1 MGDTAALTPV
11 MRQYFAAKEQYPD
24 CLMFCRIGDFYELF
38 YEDAITASRELQLT
52 LTARDKEKKQ
62 PMCGVPYHAAE
73 GYFQRLLRKGY
84 RIAVCEQMEDPKLT
98 KTIVRRE
105 VTRVLTPG
113 TAVDPALGAEQSN
126 YLASV
131 VVLDKSVGLAL
142 LDLSTGEFRATEFSR
157 WAEAVDEL
165 GRVRPVEL
173 LYAQGGLGLARG
185 SSGVLPTLRD
195 KAAKD
200 GAPGS
205 LGPDETREEVE
216 SAGLDAIRTKTA
228 VEDWVF
234 TADYAVPLLRNHLRV
249 QSLDGMGLGGHEA
262 AAVAAGALLHYM
274 RATKQGGLEH
284 VDGLRFYERST
295 CLELDAV
302 SVRNLELVEPLF
314 SGESAQTTLFYTLDA
329 CCTPMGKRLLRAT
342 LLRPS
347 TQLAE
352 IEARLEAV
360 GEAAADLRKREE
372 LRRSMNGVLDLER
385 LLGRVAL
392 DSAGPREVMALAGTL
407 GCLPGILAAVKAFEA
422 GLWRRLGGVDRALH
436 DAHLSDDETVAKM
449 GHPVSVNGGDYGFD
463 AMEDLHEMIV
473 ETIAEEP
480 PVSLADGGVI
490 RAGVDAELDELR
502 ELSRSGRQAL
512 VAIEERERQRTG
524 IGSLKVRFNSVFG
537 YYLEVTKA
545 NAKLVPADYERKQTL
560 VNAER
565 FTTPELKE
573 YETKILTAQERSGE
587 IERRLFAELR
597 RQLLDAAKRMRET
610 ARRVAEIDMLGCF
623 AHLAALRGWVR
634 PGVDASGVLEFVGAR
649 HPVVERRM
657 EESGGGR
664 FVPNSVYLDAGF
676 VDPTLRDETAKD
688 GAPGSIDPT
697 LLHPVE
703 QRRSS
708 GTPVRDKTAKDGTP
722 GSGGRFVPNSVYL
735 DAGLVDPTL
744 RDKTAKDGA
753 PGSIDPALLH
763 PVEQRR
769 SSGTPVRDE
778 TAKDGAPGGGGFVP
792 NSVHLDAGFVDPTL
806 RDKTAKDGVPG
817 HLSGDSLDDLR
828 ESRLGGGPAVLL
840 ITGPNMGGKSTYL
853 RQTALLVVMA
863 QCGCF
868 VPAERMRLGLVD
880 RIYTRIGA
888 SDNVARGRST
898 FMVEMTETAAILN
911 TATSRSLVL
920 LDEMGR
926 GTATY
931 DGLSLAWAT
940 VEHLHDRIGARTLFA
955 THYHELTLLAERLSR
970 LMNLRVTVKET
981 QSGIVFLHTVEAGA
995 ASKSY
1000 GIEVARLAG
1009 LPAAVI
1015 SRAREVLKVH
1025 ERAETQQVREAAP
1038 ATQQLQMT
1046 MFTPLS
1052 QRIVDRLGE
1061 VDVDEMTPREAL
1073 NLLAELQRELKG

>member
-1 MGDTAALTPV
+1 MTTETTANRASEAAGLTPV

-38 YEDAITASRELQLT
+38 YEDAILVSRELQLT

-73 GYFQRLLRKGY
+73 VYLQRLLRKGY
-84 RIAVCEQMEDPKLT
+84 KIALCEQMEDPKQT

-113 TAVDPALGAEQSN
+113 TALDPALGAEQSN

-131 VVLDKSVGLAL
+131 CVFGSGSSQVCGLAL
-142 LDLSTGEFRATEFSR
+142 LDLSTGEFRATEFAGVGA
-157 WAEAVDEL
+157 WAALVDEL

-173 LYAQGGLGLARG
+173 LYGTGLLGGVNLAG
-185 SSGVLPTLRD
+185 EDSSE
-195 KAAKD
+195 KA
-200 GAPGS
+200 
-205 LGPDETREEVE
+205 
-216 SAGLDAIRTKTA
+216 AGLDGIRTKTA
-228 VEDWVF
+228 VEEWVF
-234 TADYAVPLLRNHLRV
+234 TAEYAVPLVRNHFKV
-249 QSLDGMGLGGHEA
+249 HSLDGMGLGGHEA

-314 SGESAQTTLFYTLDA
+314 SGESAQTTLFYTMDA

-342 LLRPS
+342 LLRPAS
-347 TQLAE
+347 GLAE

-360 GEAAADLRKREE
+360 GEAAGDLRRREG
-372 LRRSMNGVLDLER
+372 LRRSMDGVLDLER
-385 LLGRVAL
+385 LLGRVAA
-392 DSAGPREVMALAGTL
+392 DSAGPREVMALAQTL
-407 GCLPGILAAVKAFEA
+407 GCLPGVVGAVRLFGSARWRELA
-422 GLWRRLGGVDRALH
+422 
-436 DAHLSDDETVAKM
+436 
-449 GHPVSVNGGDYGFD
+449 VSVDPL
-463 AMEDLHEMIV
+463 EDLHEMIV
-473 ETIAEEP
+473 GTIAEEP
-480 PVSLADGGVI
+480 PVSLGDGGAI
-490 RAGVDAELDELR
+490 REGVDAELDELR

-512 VAIEERERQRTG
+512 AAIEERERERTG

-545 NAKLVPADYERKQTL
+545 NAKAVPADYERKQTL

-573 YETKILTAQERSGE
+573 YESKILTAQERSGE
-587 IERRLFAELR
+587 IERRIFAELR
-597 RQLLDAAKRMRET
+597 RQLLEAAGRMRET
-610 ARRVAEIDMLGCF
+610 ARKLAEIDLLGCF

-634 PGVDASGVLEFVGAR
+634 PQVETSGVLEFVQAR
-649 HPVVERRM
+649 HPVVERRL

-664 FVPNSVYLDAGF
+664 FVPNSV
-676 VDPTLRDETAKD
+676 
-688 GAPGSIDPT
+688 
-697 LLHPVE
+697 
-703 QRRSS
+703 
-708 GTPVRDKTAKDGTP
+708 
-722 GSGGRFVPNSVYL
+722 
-735 DAGLVDPTL
+735 
-744 RDKTAKDGA
+744 
-753 PGSIDPALLH
+753 
-763 PVEQRR
+763 
-769 SSGTPVRDE
+769 
-778 TAKDGAPGGGGFVP
+778 
-792 NSVHLDAGFVDPTL
+792 HLDAD
-806 RDKTAKDGVPG
+806 A
-817 HLSGDSLDDLR
+817 
-828 ESRLGGGPAVLL
+828 GPAVLL

-853 RQTALLVVMA
+853 RMAALLVVMA
-863 QCGCF
+863 QMGCF

-911 TATSRSLVL
+911 TATNRSLVL

-955 THYHELTLLAERLSR
+955 THYHELTLLAERLER
-970 LMNLRVTVKET
+970 LTNLRVTVKET
-981 QSGIVFLHTVEAGA
+981 AGGIVFLHTVEAGP

-1009 LPAAVI
+1009 LPSAVI
-1015 SRAREVLKVH
+1015 ARAREVLKLH
-1025 ERAETQQVREAAP
+1025 ERAETQQVREASP
-1038 ATQQLQMT
+1038 SPTLQMT

-1052 QRIVDRLGE
+1052 QRIVDRLAE
-1061 VDVDEMTPREAL
+1061 ADVDGLTPREAL